1 MTSRTEPATTFRL
14 DLPWQRRPLHA
25 NQSLHY
31 FARAKIVAQV
41 RSDVFKLAIAAKLP
55 KGAAFADVTLTWRPP
70 DRRVTDTQNLAPLLK
85 ACVDGL
91 VLGRGG
97 KRGYGVVA
105 DDSPGFLSSRC
116 ALAAPGRPGALWLDV
131 EVTL

>member
-1 MTSRTEPATTFRL
+1 MSPNAEAVTSYRL
-14 DLPWQRRPLHA
+14 VLPWQRRPLHA

-41 RSDVFKLAIAAKLP
+41 RSDVFKLAIAARLP
-55 KGAAFADVTLTWRPP
+55 KGAVFADVTLTWRPP

-97 KRGYGVVA
+97 KRGYGLVA
-105 DDSPGFLSSRC
+105 DDSPEFLSSRP
-116 ALAAPGRPGALWLDV
+116 ALATPGRPGALWLDV